1 MFLRVRTVVALAF
14 FIVGTTLALTER
26 AAADLPEARARGK
39 LIIATSG
46 NLPPA
51 TFVDAKNELDGYD
64 IFIARE
70 AAKRIGIPVQFER
83 IDSKG
88 MLPGLQTG
96 RFDAVVSNINVL
108 EERKAVFDFSIP
120 YSRSAVVAVTRAGTP
135 DINSYKDLKGKV
147 VGAITGGAD
156 GEIPARQ
163 ISDKFGAFK
172 DFKGYPGFSE
182 MFQDLAIGR
191 IDAAITPEHAA
202 ADFDKHRPGIVM
214 IRPQAYQERFVA
226 VAFQKGSPQLKAAFD
241 ATILDLRKDGTLDQ
255 MAEKY
260 FGYKNYMK
268 NIPEQLP

>member
-1 MFLRVRTVVALAF
+1 MSTNVPLKLVVACVAF
-14 FIVGTTLALTER
+14 GLVAVSSDKAG
-26 AAADLPEARARGK
+26 ADLAEAKARGK

-51 TFVDAKNELDGYD
+51 TFVDEKNELDGYD
-64 IFIARE
+64 ISIARE
-70 AAKRIGIPVQFER
+70 VGRRLGIPIQFER

-108 EERKAVFDFSIP
+108 EERKAVFDFSVP
-120 YSRSAVVAVTRAGTP
+120 YSRSAVVAVTRAGAK
-135 DINSYKDLKGKV
+135 DIKSYKDLKDKV
-147 VGAITGGAD
+147 VGGITGGAD

-163 ISDKFGAFK
+163 ISEKFGAFK
-172 DFKGYPGFSE
+172 EFKGYPGFSE

-202 ADFDKHRPGIVM
+202 ADFNKQRPGIVN
-214 IRPQAYQERFVA
+214 ITTEAYQQRFVA
-226 VAFQKGSPQLKAAFD
+226 VALQKGSPQLKAAFD
-241 ATILDLRKDGTLDQ
+241 EIILELRRNGTLDKL
-255 MAEKY
+255 AEKY
-260 FGYKNYMK
+260 FGYKDYTK